1 MIWKKSAGY
10 GESESFMSRTR
21 AQFYGDGDS
30 GALQSYLRQISAVE
44 QLSPEELFKLC
55 EDFETASSVL
65 RRRVSRFALV
75 ARERIMLIENAISGE
90 CELPDV
96 FLPSSFNGRKRPPLE
111 QLAAWT
117 DEIAAVLA
125 EYPAAGSDA
134 ASRSRWRDK
143 LSEVVDR
150 YAIQNFMVGEYIDI
164 IDGYAGMLNAGYSL
178 KKHGRNGFTVSD
190 RTRWHL
196 AAEKLLMDEAE
207 LASELAGTAAA
218 YHLQQKLRDRMV
230 EANLRLVVSIAQKYR
245 YSGISLNDLI
255 QEGNLGLI
263 KALDRFDFKLGFKFS
278 TYAGWWIRH
287 KIFRTIAAQSRVIR
301 LPMHM
306 IRLIQEIRRGEQ
318 RFIQLNGRE
327 PESGELAKFLELPE
341 ARISAVRKMAMQTIS
356 LQTPVGDDD
365 GGVLEELVAD
375 GAAYEP
381 AGELARKILYD
392 RFYDMLGTL
401 PEREQQ
407 IIIMRFGL
415 FGSKPMPLGVI
426 SEQLHL
432 TRERV
437 RQLEIKILATLRSPE
452 KLEYID
458 GCIHPGGF

>member
-1 MIWKKSAGY
+1 MGRVK
-10 GESESFMSRTR
+10 T
-21 AQFYGDGDS
+21 QFYGDGDS

-44 QLSPEELFKLC
+44 QLSSGELLKLC
-55 EDFETASSVL
+55 GDFEAACVEL

-75 ARERIMLIENAISGE
+75 GRERINLIDNAVSGE
-90 CELPDV
+90 CELPDI
-96 FLPSSFNGRKRPPLE
+96 FLPSSFGGQKRPPLDLLKSWKE
-111 QLAAWT
+111 
-117 DEIAAVLA
+117 DISAVLA
-125 EYPAAGSDA
+125 EYPAPAADA
-134 ASRSRWRDK
+134 ALREAWRDR
-143 LSEVVDR
+143 LAQTVDR
-150 YAIQNFMVGEYIDI
+150 YAIQNFMVGEYVDI
-164 IDGYAGMLNAGYSL
+164 IDGYGQMLNGGFSL
-178 KKHGRNGFTVSD
+178 KETSGRETFRIAD
-190 RTRWHL
+190 RTQLSL
-196 AAEKLLMDEAE
+196 AAEKLLMTECE
-207 LASELAGTAAA
+207 ISCEMESVAGA
-218 YHLQQKLRDRMV
+218 YRAVQQLRDRMV

-245 YSGISLNDLI
+245 NSGIPFSDLI

-287 KIFRTIAAQSRVIR
+287 KIFRTIASQSRVIR

-318 RFIQLNGRE
+318 RFIQLHGRE

-356 LQTPVGDDD
+356 LQSPVGDEND
-365 GGVLEELVAD
+365 GNALEELVAD

-392 RFYDMLGTL
+392 RFYEMLGTL

-415 FGSKPMPLGVI
+415 YGCKPMPLGVI
-426 SEQLHL
+426 SEKLHL

-452 KLEYID
+452 KLKYID